1 MSAPILALAVLLAQ
15 AGDAPPRLEV
25 GAAFEASIE
34 DGDPLVETEALRTTH
49 PDWPNVGKCYRIE
62 VGEAGEYTLEL
73 RSYYFDAYLVLRDE
87 ANELLDED
95 DNGLVFSHSLLVRRL
110 EPGRIYRAHVCAVEG
125 GRGPFTLTL
134 ASGRPD
140 PLDPRERA
148 AADIAEGRMAIEEAE
163 RREGPASRLLA
174 DVIIRLA
181 LILYE
186 QGDLL
191 EATALLERA
200 LAIQQEVLGA
210 EHTDTLS
217 TVNSLGVLYWTRGE
231 LATARVMYERAFEAR
246 ERLLGRDHPRTAS
259 AANNLGLLLTQQG
272 EWLAARPLL
281 ERALT
286 AKEAELGPEHPDT
299 TVLVMNLGY
308 LLLQLGDWSAAR
320 PLYERALIAREKVL
334 GPEHP
339 DTAVA
344 LNNLA
349 DVLSRQ
355 GELVAARPLLER
367 AIAITESTRGV
378 EDPRLGPPLA
388 NLALLL
394 KMQGDPGAARP
405 LLERALAI
413 QEKAYGPD
421 SPNTAASLH
430 GLGSVLGELGD
441 LAGARELLER
451 ALAIREKSLG
461 AENEATASALCS
473 LGVVLEAAADHEGA
487 RQSYQRALAIQE
499 RALGAQHP
507 TTVLSVSNLAVILW
521 AEGRP
526 AQAEPYF
533 ERVVAAFETCFGS
546 SYPLTARA
554 HFNLAMVL
562 ADQGR
567 EEEAWVHARSA
578 LQASLSGA
586 AGTLWS
592 LTESERMLLLGSGES
607 NARLCLAL
615 GEPEHQAEAY
625 ELWLAWSG
633 LVSRSLLESRAQL
646 LARVSEHAHE
656 VMARLRETQAAI
668 SRLLHQETSADVAE
682 VQRGLGELRDRR
694 NGLERELE
702 RAAGPSSAQP
712 VTLAQLADGLE
723 AGSAWLDFHVGPRFQ
738 PATRTGKPGS
748 WSEDHLVAWIVR
760 HGQAHGQAHGQGLV
774 QLDLGPAAPIEAALA
789 GYLQVVVGRSA
800 AARGVAAG
808 SSEASSGAA
817 GRELLDYLWQ
827 PLASH
832 LAGIQRVFVRPDSFL
847 GALPFEV
854 LLLTDGSY
862 LLEER
867 SFVYVQSPLD
877 ALGTRAP
884 SSGYRALL
892 VVGGVDYAGRAQA
905 PGDPRAEA
913 ADGSAPDGGAQGTSR
928 RRWAA
933 LPGTEGEARTVSK
946 LHERAFEDGRRLL
959 LVAGEASEARLKKEL
974 SEHSVLHLATHGFF
988 NPEQAV
994 SLWDSARRSAEP
1006 VELLELEQEFH
1017 VLVGQL
1023 PGLLCG
1029 VVCAGA
1035 NEPTV
1040 HGRDDGLLTAEEVL
1054 WLDLSHAELVVLSAC
1069 QSALGERRAG
1079 EGMIGLRRAFGLA
1092 GARTVI
1098 SSLWSVE
1105 DEATARLMQGF
1116 YENLWVKQMGRGE
1129 ALRAAQLEMLARN
1142 RAERGDALPST
1153 WGAFVLS
1160 REWR

>member
-1 MSAPILALAVLLAQ
+1 MSTPILALVLLLAQ
-15 AGDAPPRLEV
+15 AGGALPRLEV
-25 GAAFEASIE
+25 GAAIEASIE
-34 DGDPLVETEALRTTH
+34 DGDPRVETEVLRTTH

-62 VGEAGEYTLEL
+62 VVEAGEYTLEL
-73 RSYYFDAYLVLRDE
+73 RSYYFDAYLVLRDD
-87 ANELLDED
+87 ADELLDED
-95 DNGLVFSHSLLVRRL
+95 DNGLVFSHSRLVRRL
-110 EPGRIYRAHVCAVEG
+110 EPGRSYRAHACAVEG
-125 GRGPFTLTL
+125 GRGPFALAL

-140 PLDPRERA
+140 PLDPRGRA
-148 AADIAEGRMAIEEAE
+148 SADLAEGHKAIEEIE
-163 RREGPASRLLA
+163 RREGPASKPLA
-174 DVIIRLA
+174 DVIVRVA
-181 LILYE
+181 LLLYE
-186 QGDLL
+186 QGDLR

-200 LAIQQEVLGA
+200 LLIQQEVLGP
-210 EHTDTLS
+210 EHADTLS
-217 TVNSLGVLYWTRGE
+217 TVNTLGVLYWNRGE
-231 LATARVMYERAFEAR
+231 LATARTMYERAFEAR
-246 ERLLGRDHPRTAS
+246 ERLLGPDHPRTAT

-281 ERALT
+281 ERAL
-286 AKEAELGPEHPDT
+286 AVKEAELGPEHPDT

-394 KMQGDPGAARP
+394 QKQGDPGAARP

-499 RALGAQHP
+499 MALGAQHP
-507 TTVLSVSNLAVILW
+507 ATVLSVSNLAVILW

-533 ERVVAAFETCFGS
+533 ERVVAAFETCYGS

-578 LQASLSGA
+578 LQASLSAA

-615 GEPEHQAEAY
+615 GEQEHQAEAY

-682 VQRGLGELRDRR
+682 VQRGLGQLRDRR

-702 RAAGPSSAQP
+702 RAAGPSSVQP

-738 PATRTGKPGS
+738 PATRPGKPGS

-760 HGQAHGQAHGQGLV
+760 HGQAHGQGLV
-774 QLDLGPAAPIEAALA
+774 QLDLGPAAPIEAALD

-817 GRELLDYLWQ
+817 GRELLAYLWQ
-827 PLASH
+827 PLASR
-832 LAGIQRVFVRPDSFL
+832 LEGIQRVFVRPDSFL

-854 LLLTDGSY
+854 LLLADGSY

-877 ALGTRAP
+877 VLGALGP
-884 SSGYRALL
+884 SGGYRSLL
-892 VVGGVDYAGRAQA
+892 AVGGVDYAGRAEP
-905 PGDPRAEA
+905 PGDPRADA
-913 ADGSAPDGGAQGTSR
+913 GAPGISR

-933 LPGTEGEARTVSK
+933 LPGTGDEVRTVSR
-946 LHERAFEDGRRLL
+946 LHARAFEDGQRVL
-959 LVAGEASEARLKKEL
+959 LVGAEPSEERLKKEL

-988 NPEQAV
+988 NPERAV

-1017 VLVGQL
+1017 ALVGQL

-1040 HGRDDGLLTAEEVL
+1040 RGRDDGLLTAEEVL
-1054 WLDLSHAELVVLSAC
+1054 WLDLSRVELVVLSAC
-1069 QSALGERRAG
+1069 QTALGERRAG

-1105 DEATARLMQGF
+1105 DQATARLMQGF

-1142 RAERGDALPST
+1142 RAEHGDALPAT